1 MNTIIYLI
9 RHSQAMKMEDY
20 KYEDSLQ
27 LKNEKNVLSVEGER
41 KAKILSKIDELKNI
55 DIIFSSSYARAMSTA
70 KYIANENN
78 LNIFIDEEFGER
90 KFGINNWDEKPQ
102 DFEQKQFEDIDYKIG
117 NGESLREVGER
128 TYNELM
134 KIVELNE
141 NKRIVIVSHATAI
154 TNLFRKIGELKQDGI
169 YINNQLII
177 PMTFKFNAPE
187 LFKLE
192 FEGKKLINIEN
203 IRNINY

>member
-1 MNTIIYLI
+1 
-9 RHSQAMKMEDY
+9 MKMEDY

-70 KYIANENN
+70 KFIANENN
-78 LNIFIDEEFGER
+78 LNILIDEEFGER

>member
-70 KYIANENN
+70 KFIANENN
-78 LNIFIDEEFGER
+78 LNILIDEEFGER